1 MGEKFAQLK
10 EILGEVADLN
20 AAQSVL
26 GWDQQT
32 YMPPGGADGRAMAL
46 STLSRLA
53 HERFVS
59 DEVGSLLET
68 VQPEVA
74 DQDPDS
80 NEARLLRVTRRLYD
94 KERKVPVAYVAEF
107 SRITALA
114 NQTWQRARAESDF
127 SIFRDHL
134 VQIVN
139 LRRQYADF
147 FAPYDSIYDPLLDDF
162 EPGMKADQVRSIFD
176 ALRPRQVTL
185 IQAIADKGPVVD
197 DSVLYRHY
205 DEDKQ
210 WAFGIEVAKRFG
222 YDLDRGRQDRSTHP
236 FTTDFNTGD
245 VRITTR
251 FDPDYLS
258 DALFSTL
265 HEAGH
270 ALYGQG
276 IPPELDRTPLASALS
291 LAIHES
297 QSRTWEN
304 LVGRSRPF
312 WKAFY
317 PRLQELFP
325 ENLAAAD
332 LESFYRA
339 INKVEPS
346 LIRVNADE
354 ATYNLHIMLRFEL
367 ELALMDGTLEVDGL
381 PEAWNSRMQEYIG
394 LTPPDD
400 AKGVLQDIHW
410 SFGGL
415 GYFPTYALGNLVAA
429 QLWEAALKAIPD
441 LPTQIERGE
450 FAALLAW
457 QREHLHRH
465 AGKFEPMELI
475 ERATGAPLSPEPYLR
490 YLNTKYGEIYEL

>member
-1 MGEKFAQLK
+1 MAKKLDQLK

-32 YMPPGGADGRAMAL
+32 YMPPGGAEGRAMVL
-46 STLSRLA
+46 STLSRLSHDA
-53 HERFVS
+53 FAADR
-59 DEVGSLLET
+59 VGELLDAAG
-68 VQPEVA
+68 PEVEG
-74 DQDPDS
+74 QDPD
-80 NEARLLRVTRRLYD
+80 ADDVRLLRVTRRLYD
-94 KERKVPVAYVAEF
+94 KECKVPSDYVAEF
-107 SRITALA
+107 SRVTALA
-114 NQTWQRARAESDF
+114 NQTWQQARAESKF
-127 SIFRDHL
+127 SIFQPHL
-134 VQIVN
+134 ETIVQ

-147 FAPYDSIYDPLLDDF
+147 FAPYDSVYDPLLDDF
-162 EPGMKADQVRSIFD
+162 EPGMKAAQVRSIFE
-176 ALRPRQVTL
+176 ALRPQQVAL
-185 IQAIADKGPVVD
+185 IQAITAKGPVVD
-197 DSVLYRHY
+197 DAILYRHY

-210 WAFGIEVAKRFG
+210 WTFGMEVIQRYG
-222 YDLDRGRQDRSTHP
+222 YDLDRGRQDRAAHP
-236 FTTDFNTGD
+236 FTTDFNSSD

-276 IPPELDRTPLASALS
+276 IPPALDRTPLAAALS

-317 PRLQELFP
+317 PRLQALFP
-325 ENLAAAD
+325 EVLGQVG
-332 LESFYRA
+332 LEDFYRA
-339 INKVEPS
+339 VNKVSPS

-367 ELALMDGTLEVDGL
+367 EVSLMEGTLEVSDL
-381 PEAWNSRMQEYIG
+381 PEAWNSRMQEYLG
-394 LTPPDD
+394 LTPPND

-410 SFGGL
+410 SFGGI
-415 GYFPTYALGNLVAA
+415 GYFPTYALGNLVAS
-429 QLWEAALKAIPD
+429 QLWEAALQDIPD
-441 LPTQIERGE
+441 LPQQIEKAE
-450 FAALLAW
+450 FGALLAW
-457 QREHLHRH
+457 QREKLHRH

-475 ERATGAPLSPEPYLR
+475 ERATGAPLSPEAYLR
-490 YLNTKYGEIYEL
+490 YLRTKFGEIYQL